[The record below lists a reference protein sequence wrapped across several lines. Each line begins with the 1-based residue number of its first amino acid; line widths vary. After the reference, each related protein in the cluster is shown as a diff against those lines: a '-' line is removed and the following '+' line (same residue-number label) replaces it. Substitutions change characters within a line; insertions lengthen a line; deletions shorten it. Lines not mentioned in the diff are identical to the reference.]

1 MVWAV
6 GLESTLTCLE
16 DPTIVI
22 ESVGGHGAEQWGYHC
37 LFTSYRPCAFMG
49 SWRTARLGVVQGPAQ
64 APPGLTGD

>member
-22 ESVGGHGAEQWGYHC
+22 ESVGGHGSEQWGYHC
-37 LFTSYRPCAFMG
+37 RFTSYRPCAFVG
-49 SWRTARLGVVQGPAQ
+49 SWRTAR
-64 APPGLTGD
+64 PGGGAGTCTSTTWARG